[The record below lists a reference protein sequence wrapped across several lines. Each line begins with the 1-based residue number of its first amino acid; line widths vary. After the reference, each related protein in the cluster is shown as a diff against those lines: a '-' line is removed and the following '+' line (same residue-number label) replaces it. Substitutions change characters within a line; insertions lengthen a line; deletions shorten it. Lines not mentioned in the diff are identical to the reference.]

1 MGGIIW
7 LLLIVWIIVKVAKA
21 NEAAKKGNPVGQ
33 QLQRQLQ
40 QQIQKP
46 QNSKPQYANLQGEQ
60 RPVSG
65 QTRRTVTEE
74 DRAKLENYRKKK
86 NGGAYVPSQPV
97 QSNQE
102 LDVNRQRTKQQP
114 DIVER
119 AKANSKKYASKDD
132 TLEAMET
139 EHNHTERVSSAVAGY
154 VEEEREKHRKMHEEP
169 RPRVEDESR
178 LGAVED
184 LMVKGYDE
192 NLSFERDFVG
202 EATDFLAK
210 LTL

>member
-21 NEAAKKGNPVGQ
+21 NEAAKKGTPVGQ
-33 QLQRQLQ
+33 QLQKQL

-46 QNSKPQYANLQGEQ
+46 QNIKPQYSNPQGEQ
-60 RPVSG
+60 RPVSV

-74 DRAKLENYRKKK
+74 DRVKLDNYRKKK
-86 NGGAYVPSQPV
+86 SGGAYVPSQPV

-139 EHNHTERVSSAVAGY
+139 EHNHTERVSAAVAGY
-154 VEEEREKHRKMHEEP
+154 VEEERAKHRKMHEEP
-169 RPRVEDESR
+169 RPRVEEESL
-178 LGAVED
+178 LGSVED
-184 LMVKGYDE
+184 LMVKGYDG

-202 EATDFLAK
+202 EATDFLAR